1 MTVGEEEDECDS
13 ESDCVSVAD
22 SQYSGD
28 MYTLEDI
35 DSFLD
40 ETFGQ
45 SVKVTDFF
53 PDPDIFINLFRLIS
67 VGLCLCEAV
76 QSG

>member
-1 MTVGEEEDECDS
+1 MTVGEEEDEMECDS

-53 PDPDIFINLFRLIS
+53 SRS
-67 VGLCLCEAV
+67 R
-76 QSG
+76 